1 MADIVGS
8 LFGVA
13 PQAVQA
19 SIANPMFERAAAF
32 AQMDPMQR
40 AQFGLY
46 SGGAMLGQG
55 IGGLLGGEDP
65 RLVQARQMQQVK
77 DWISKNGVD
86 INSPDGLSQA
96 AQYAQS
102 IGATEGAMVLG
113 QQAQQV
119 RRAASEEQLK
129 TAQATRAEALAK
141 REDANLARQDKL
153 EQVMQELGPNASPKQ
168 IQQAIFP
175 YLSSEE
181 KVKLLT
187 SKYAMGTGAAT
198 AGGDGSTMITGAKM
212 GQKTPEGAPF
222 VVGTDKVGRVKLSDG
237 RVIPAAQFY
246 AAQDANNQAQFALDA
261 VLSIDE
267 NTVKQ
272 AFGSAAD
279 YTEIPYGGAIRPTT
293 ASAQTN
299 IKNLKIKD
307 TLEKLGPLKGATSD
321 REFSTIMS
329 SFPAFTASPKVMQ
342 EWLDRAEKY
351 LRNRVKTGQ
360 KQFGV
365 METASPEEPKKTS
378 SQVIKL
384 D

>member
-8 LFGVA
+8 LFGATPQQVQSEMVA
-13 PQAVQA
+13 PIFNRANQFAQL
-19 SIANPMFERAAAF
+19 NPMQQ
-32 AQMDPMQR
+32 AQY
-40 AQFGLY
+40 GIY

-55 IGGLLGGEDP
+55 VAGLLGGEDP
-65 RLVQARQMQQVK
+65 RLVQARQMEQVK
-77 DWISKNGVD
+77 QWIAQSGVD
-86 INSPDGLSQA
+86 INSPEGLAQA

-102 IGATEGAMVLG
+102 IGATEGAMYLG
-113 QQAQQV
+113 QQANQMRTQM
-119 RRAASEEQLK
+119 SEQQLK
-129 TAQATRAEALAK
+129 QAQITRTEALAK

-187 SKYAMGTGAAT
+187 SKYALGTGGS
-198 AGGDGSTMITGAKM
+198 AGEGDGTAIVTGAQM
-212 GQKTPEGAPF
+212 GQKTSEGAPY
-222 VVGTDKVGRVKLSDG
+222 VVGTDKIGRVKLSDG

-246 AAQDANNQAQFALDA
+246 SAQDANNQAQFALDA
-261 VLSIDE
+261 VRSIDE
-267 NTVKQ
+267 NTVKK

-279 YTEIPYGGAIRPTT
+279 YTEIPYGGAVRPDT
-293 ASAQTN
+293 ATAQTN
-299 IKNLKIKD
+299 VKNLKIKD

-329 SFPAFTASPKVMQ
+329 SFPSFTASPKVMQ
-342 EWLDRAEKY
+342 DWLQRAEKY
-351 LRNRVKTGQ
+351 LANRVKTGQ

-365 METASPEEPKKTS
+365 METAAPEAPKPTQK
-378 SQVIKL
+378 VIKL

>member
-8 LFGVA
+8 LFGA
-13 PQAVQA
+13 SPQAVQA
-19 SIANPMFERAAAF
+19 EMTAPIFNRAAQF

-40 AQFGLY
+40 AQYGIY

-65 RLVQARQMQQVK
+65 RLVQAKQMQQVK
-77 DWISKNGVD
+77 EWISQNGVD
-86 INSPDGLSQA
+86 INSPDGLTKA

-102 IGATEGAMVLG
+102 IGATEGAMYLG
-113 QQAQQV
+113 QQANQMRTQM
-119 RRAASEEQLK
+119 SEQQLK
-129 TAQATRAEALAK
+129 QSQATRAEALAR

-187 SKYAMGTGAAT
+187 SKYAMGTGGT
-198 AGGDGSTMITGAKM
+198 AGGGDGTAITTGAQM
-212 GQKTPEGAPF
+212 GQKTADGAPY
-222 VVGTDKVGRVKLSDG
+222 VVGTDKIGRVKLSDG

-246 AAQDANNQAQFALDA
+246 SAQEANNQAQFALDA
-261 VLSIDE
+261 VRSIDE
-267 NTVKQ
+267 NTVKK

-279 YTEIPYGGAIRPTT
+279 YTEIPYGGALRPET
-293 ASAQTN
+293 ATAQTN
-299 IKNLKIKD
+299 VKNLKIKD

-321 REFSTIMS
+321 REFGTIMS
-329 SFPAFTASPKVMQ
+329 SFPSFTASPKVMQ
-342 EWLDRAEKY
+342 DWLNRAEAY
-351 LRNRVKTGQ
+351 LANRVKTGQ

-365 METASPEEPKKTS
+365 METAEPAKPSAGAPK
-378 SQVIKL
+378 VIKL

>member
-1 MADIVGS
+1 MAQDIVGS
-8 LFGVA
+8 LFGMTQQPDYSTQDYRTA
-13 PQAVQA
+13 IAMAEMNSPQ
-19 SIANPMFERAAAF
+19 
-32 AQMDPMQR
+32 
-40 AQFGLY
+40 QFGRFL
-46 SGGAMLGQG
+46 GGMIGAPVGRAVAQG
-55 IGGLLGGEDP
+55 VGGLLGVQDP
-65 RLVQARQMQQVK
+65 RLQQASIIREAQQQGFDVTTPEGLQQLAQFFVQRGQPGLASQVATQAQTMSRSAAEEQFKQAQIARQ
-77 DWISKNGVD
+77 
-86 INSPDGLSQA
+86 
-96 AQYAQS
+96 
-102 IGATEGAMVLG
+102 
-113 QQAQQV
+113 
-119 RRAASEEQLK
+119 
-129 TAQATRAEALAK
+129 EALTK
-141 REDANLARQDKL
+141 REDAQLARQDKL

-187 SKYAMGTGAAT
+187 SKYAMGTGGAT
-198 AGGDGSTMITGAKM
+198 ATADGSTIITGAQM

-321 REFSTIMS
+321 REFATIMS

-378 SQVIKL
+378 PQVIKL

>member
-8 LFGVA
+8 LFGVT
-13 PQAVQA
+13 PQMIQA
-19 SIANPMFERAAAF
+19 ENVNTIFNRANQF
-32 AQMDPMQR
+32 ANLTPMQQ
-40 AQFGLY
+40 AQYGIY

-55 IGGLLGGEDP
+55 LSGLMGGEDP
-65 RLVQARQMQQVK
+65 RLVQAKQMQQVK
-77 DWISKNGVD
+77 EWMAQNNIDV
-86 INSPDGLSQA
+86 NSPEGLAQA

-113 QQAQQV
+113 NQAQQLKKSQTET
-119 RRAASEEQLK
+119 RR
-129 TAQATRAEALAK
+129 TEALAR
-141 REDANLARQDKL
+141 REDAALARQDKL
-153 EQVMQELGPNASPKQ
+153 EQVMQELGPNATPKQ

-187 SKYAMGTGAAT
+187 SKYAMGTGGT
-198 AGGDGSTMITGAKM
+198 GGDGTSVTTGAQM
-212 GQKTPEGAPF
+212 GQKTSDGAPY

-246 AAQDANNQAQFALDA
+246 AAQESNNQAQFALDA
-261 VLSIDE
+261 VRGIDE
-267 NTVKQ
+267 TTVKQ

-279 YTEIPYGGAIRPTT
+279 YTEIPYGGALRPQT
-293 ASAQTN
+293 ATAQTN

-321 REFSTIMS
+321 REFATIMS
-329 SFPAFTASPKVMQ
+329 SFPSFTASPKVMQ
-342 EWLDRAEKY
+342 DWLKRAEAY
-351 LRNRVKTGQ
+351 LDNRVKTGQ

-365 METASPEEPKKTS
+365 METATPEAPKTNQK
-378 SQVIKL
+378 VIKL

>member
-1 MADIVGS
+1 LGT
-8 LFGVA
+8 
-13 PQAVQA
+13 
-19 SIANPMFERAAAF
+19 
-32 AQMDPMQR
+32 
-40 AQFGLY
+40 
-46 SGGAMLGQG
+46 GGA
-55 IGGLLGGEDP
+55 
-65 RLVQARQMQQVK
+65 
-77 DWISKNGVD
+77 
-86 INSPDGLSQA
+86 
-96 AQYAQS
+96 
-102 IGATEGAMVLG
+102 T
-113 QQAQQV
+113 
-119 RRAASEEQLK
+119 
-129 TAQATRAEALAK
+129 
-141 REDANLARQDKL
+141 
-153 EQVMQELGPNASPKQ
+153 
-168 IQQAIFP
+168 
-175 YLSSEE
+175 
-181 KVKLLT
+181 
-187 SKYAMGTGAAT
+187 AT
-198 AGGDGSTMITGAKM
+198 ADGSTIITGAQM

-321 REFSTIMS
+321 REFATIMS

-378 SQVIKL
+378 PQVIKL